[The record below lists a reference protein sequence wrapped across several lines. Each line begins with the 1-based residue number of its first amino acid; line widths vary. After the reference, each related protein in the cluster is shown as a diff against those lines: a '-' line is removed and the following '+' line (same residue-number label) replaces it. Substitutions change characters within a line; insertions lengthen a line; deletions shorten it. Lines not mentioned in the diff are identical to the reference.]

1 MEALRQQRL
10 AVVRQLEEASR
21 EAKRGRR
28 NNANDRLGGFLLHG
42 GVLTRPEAEIPLPR
56 NDIESEV

>member
-10 AVVRQLEEASR
+10 VVVRQLEEASR

-42 GVLTRPEAEIPLPR
+42 GVLKRPEAEIAFSR
-56 NDIESEV
+56 NDIQRQA